1 MSSGTSRPSRPSRL
15 LARRGVAA
23 SIVVLAGAWLYF
35 GLELEGLLNRLD
47 PVLLPPVSE
56 RARALHASSF
66 VADLHAD
73 SLLFERDLLSR
84 GRLGHVDFPRLREG
98 GVALQVFGLP
108 TKVYF
113 GTNIDRTAANGL
125 DALTIAGI
133 AKLSPSAWQSPL
145 ERALYHAAR
154 MAEFARAPDGRV
166 ILIHDHGDLARLYEA
181 RMRGED
187 KIGAVLAVEGAHALE
202 SDPANLKR
210 LFDAGYRMIGM
221 SHFFDNDYAGSSAG
235 VKKSGLTALGRATL
249 AEMESLGIV
258 ADLAHLSPAAVDDVL
273 ALASKPTVVSHT
285 GVRGTCDNARNLSDD
300 QIRRIADGGGVIG
313 IGFWEVAACGLEP
326 ADIARA
332 IRHVVKLVGSEHA
345 ALGSDYDGATTVG
358 FDVRALPV
366 LAQALLDEGLTE
378 AEIRRVLGENVLQLL
393 AASLP

>member
-1 MSSGTSRPSRPSRL
+1 MSSGSSRPPRPSRL
-15 LARRGVAA
+15 LVRRGIAA
-23 SIVVLAGAWLYF
+23 GIVFLAGAWLYF
-35 GLELEGLLNRLD
+35 GLELEGFLNRLD
-47 PVLLPPVSE
+47 PVLLAPVSE

-84 GRLGHVDFPRLREG
+84 GRLGHVDLPRLREG

-113 GTNIDRTAANGL
+113 GTNIDRTAARGL
-125 DALTIAGI
+125 DALTLAGI
-133 AKLSPSAWQSPL
+133 AKLSPTAWQSPV

-154 MAEFARAPDGRV
+154 MAEFARAPDGRM
-166 ILIHDHGDLARLYEA
+166 ILIRDRGDLARLHEA
-181 RMRGED
+181 RMKGEE
-187 KIGAVLAVEGAHALE
+187 KIGAVLAIEGAHALE

-235 VKKSGLTALGRATL
+235 VEKSGLTALGRATL
-249 AEMESLGIV
+249 AEMESLGIA

-273 ALASKPTVVSHT
+273 AHASKPTLVSHT
-285 GVRGTCDNARNLSDD
+285 GVRGTCDNARNLSDE
-300 QIRRIADGGGVIG
+300 QIRRIAAGGGVIG

-326 ADIARA
+326 ADIARS
-332 IRHVVKLVGSEHA
+332 IRHVVELVGSEHA

-358 FDVRALPV
+358 FDVSALPA
-366 LAQALLDEGLTE
+366 LTQALLDEGLTE
-378 AEIRRVLGENVLQLL
+378 AEIRRVLGENVLRLL
-393 AASLP
+393 AATLP